1 MNKIEYQFIKLPDA
15 DIQVNATKCGMLFTG
30 IAIIHDPNS
39 INPLISIPKP
49 LGINGVKEILQ
60 LFSQIVEI

>member
-1 MNKIEYQFIKLPDA
+1 
-15 DIQVNATKCGMLFTG
+15 MLFTG